1 MEFPET
7 WAWDAHDML
16 IFDDEAEA
24 QIAERTQ
31 RVRSPEGAKLHA
43 AIDSL
48 EELIYL
54 EATQ

>member
-1 MEFPET
+1 MEFPDN
-7 WAWDAHDML
+7 WARDVHDML
-16 IFDDEAEA
+16 TFDEDA

-31 RVRSPEGAKLHA
+31 QVRSPEGAKLHA
-43 AIDSL
+43 LIDSL